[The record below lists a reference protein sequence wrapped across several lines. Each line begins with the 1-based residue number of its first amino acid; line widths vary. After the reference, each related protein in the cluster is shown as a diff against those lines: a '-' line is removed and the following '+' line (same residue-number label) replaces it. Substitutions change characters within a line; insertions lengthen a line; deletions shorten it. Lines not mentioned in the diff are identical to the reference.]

1 MTFSEVFMRNVLG
14 IRQKAFVGL
23 PVEGQPDAQ
32 FDVVFFD
39 ASISETHSTTAS
51 IVQHPIETGGNITD
65 HYRGNADE
73 LQMDVVV
80 SDTPIRFLSLLRP
93 GDPTV
98 DPERQR
104 NGKRSIDAYERLRA
118 FIDEASVVD
127 IFTTLRTYK
136 SMALESI
143 SVVRDA
149 STGNALRASLRFKE
163 IVIVSTETE
172 QIKPKPRPK
181 QKSRETKT
189 KNGTTPAAEASQ
201 ANANNG
207 TTIGRFTL
215 DSARALGRSIGGAP
229 TPLPPT
235 P

>member
-14 IRQKAFVGL
+14 VRQKAFVGL

-143 SVVRDA
+143 SVTRDA

-181 QKSRETKT
+181 QKPREAKT
-189 KNGTTPAAEASQ
+189 KNGTTPAAQASQ
-201 ANANNG
+201 KNAN
-207 TTIGRFTL
+207 TSKSLAERAIGF
-215 DSARALGRSIGGAP
+215 AKGVAGRVTGG
-229 TPLPPT
+229 
-235 P
+235 